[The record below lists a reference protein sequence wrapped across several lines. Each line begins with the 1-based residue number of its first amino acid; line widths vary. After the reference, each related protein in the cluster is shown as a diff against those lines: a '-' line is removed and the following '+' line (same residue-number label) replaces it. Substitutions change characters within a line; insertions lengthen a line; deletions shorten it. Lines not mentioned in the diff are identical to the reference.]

1 MALQDYK
8 LLRQLGSSAASEV
21 WYALDSDGRPVV
33 VKLLK
38 RKNYPAD
45 VRRFEHEAACAER
58 LVSPHVAQVRESGME
73 PQLFIVFEY
82 IHGKDLAEVAPIRDL
97 REYLKT
103 AVAIAAGLAA
113 IHEQGI
119 AHRDIKPENVRYERH
134 GHAKI
139 IDLGI
144 ALTKREGDRQSR
156 CEDPP
161 GTQGWM
167 APERGQ
173 GQLLEVA
180 AEQKADIFSTGLLL
194 SYLRTGI
201 HPFGM
206 DRREIDNSAV
216 QQEIDNPAVQPELA
230 RVDEHLRVL
239 FSKTLEREPTR
250 RPEAK
255 ELLRV
260 LLRLAQHQPGSLW
273 RRIGRIGEPI
283 RKLTGSRRKSVLVVV
298 VLLATLGLL
307 TYVLFP
313 KNSNLPPSQP
323 PLAACPIGQYLH
335 NSGDAVL
342 RFGAMLPESGP
353 LAAEGPQQ
361 FAAVELALSDIRAAG
376 GVPGI
381 QIVPLDKVDEGDPA
395 LDTACQ
401 STDTLLRDGVD
412 VIIGPSS
419 SAVTHK
425 VIDRVTSAG
434 TILFSPANT
443 APEFTD
449 YKGITDGKGD
459 GLYFRTAASDALQGR
474 VLGKAVSDDGNKNV
488 LVISRHDPYG
498 DGLSQAVERSMRQN
512 RIDVLPAQK
521 YDPQAMNFGPLVKTA
536 VNLHPD
542 AIVLIGFDETAH
554 ILAGLRNA
562 GITPQNKRIYGT
574 EGNMRET
581 LPGLVSPEQDVLNGM
596 RGTTRP
602 LTDPNFAKRLDQSV
616 GGGLVEFTYAAE
628 AYDAVIVSALAAASA
643 HSDNPTNIA
652 AKINKVAGGDQKC
665 TDYANCIEKIKRGVD
680 IDYVGVSGPLDFN
693 DTGEP
698 CMASYSVVQFDGNG
712 KLVRQRTA
720 DASNCIKFH

>member
-313 KNSNLPPSQP
+313 KIRI
-323 PLAACPIGQYLH
+323 C
-335 NSGDAVL
+335 L
-342 RFGAMLPESGP
+342 RASRRL
-353 LAAEGPQQ
+353 QH
-361 FAAVELALSDIRAAG
+361 ALSDNTCT
-376 GVPGI
+376 I
-381 QIVPLDKVDEGDPA
+381 QVTRYSDSVQCFPSRDPW
-395 LDTACQ
+395 LQ
-401 STDTLLRDGVD
+401 RDH
-412 VIIGPSS
+412 SS
-419 SAVTHK
+419 SPQSSW
-425 VIDRVTSAG
+425 RSAIYAQLG
-434 TILFSPANT
+434 VCRGSRSCHSTRLMKATQPWT
-443 APEFTD
+443 Q
-449 YKGITDGKGD
+449 
-459 GLYFRTAASDALQGR
+459 RAS
-474 VLGKAVSDDGNKNV
+474 
-488 LVISRHDPYG
+488 
-498 DGLSQAVERSMRQN
+498 
-512 RIDVLPAQK
+512 
-521 YDPQAMNFGPLVKTA
+521 
-536 VNLHPD
+536 
-542 AIVLIGFDETAH
+542 
-554 ILAGLRNA
+554 
-562 GITPQNKRIYGT
+562 
-574 EGNMRET
+574 
-581 LPGLVSPEQDVLNGM
+581 
-596 RGTTRP
+596 RP
-602 LTDPNFAKRLDQSV
+602 
-616 GGGLVEFTYAAE
+616 
-628 AYDAVIVSALAAASA
+628 I
-643 HSDNPTNIA
+643 H
-652 AKINKVAGGDQKC
+652 C
-665 TDYANCIEKIKRGVD
+665 
-680 IDYVGVSGPLDFN
+680 
-693 DTGEP
+693 
-698 CMASYSVVQFDGNG
+698 
-712 KLVRQRTA
+712 
-720 DASNCIKFH
+720 